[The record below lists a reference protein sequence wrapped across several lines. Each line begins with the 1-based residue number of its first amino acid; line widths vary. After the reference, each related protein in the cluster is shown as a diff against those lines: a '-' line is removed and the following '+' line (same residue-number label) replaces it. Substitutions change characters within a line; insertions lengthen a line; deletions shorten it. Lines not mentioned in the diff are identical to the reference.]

1 VSAAIEVIPQHE
13 KLIEDLVYEHLID
26 LVDFD
31 RMYQL
36 EQVVY
41 CKLADPNDEIDADLD
56 DCDKI
61 DELVER
67 SAELIKRAWIKLIDD
82 PRRYIATRWKPDDDC
97 PLCRALG
104 GELVHGKD
112 EDRDD
117 RDGDVHASETRAE
130 VRS

>member
-1 VSAAIEVIPQHE
+1 VSRTIEVIPQYE

-41 CKLADPNDEIDADLD
+41 CKLADPNDEVDADLD
-56 DCDKI
+56 DCEKVDR
-61 DELVER
+61 LVER

-97 PLCRALG
+97 VLCRALG

-112 EDRDD
+112 DHRDKDDKEDRDD
-117 RDGDVHASETRAE
+117 GDREVAS
-130 VRS
+130 